1 MHIKLQRRRSIL
13 PKLFADTSDT
23 SPRTNEN
30 GNEENNEEPLNLSS
44 SRGFSP
50 KSRNQLTDFLIV
62 EDDDLA
68 PLERARRR
76 KSMIVGLHS

>member
-1 MHIKLQRRRSIL
+1 MEMQRRRSIL
-13 PKLFADTSDT
+13 PKLLADASDS
-23 SPRTNEN
+23 SPAANEN
-30 GNEENNEEPLNLSS
+30 GDEELGEESLNLSS
-44 SRGFSP
+44 SRELPESC
-50 KSRNQLTDFLIV
+50 NQPLTDFMIV